1 MCVDNSMAFGGHDV
15 VATMLVNGIRKMRLS
30 KEDSGDRIIKK

>member
-15 VATMLVNGIRKMRLS
+15 VATMFGEWY
-30 KEDSGDRIIKK
+30 KENEIK